1 LAQEGTNFFA
11 ESVLADRKPEV
22 SFGDIRSRKVELKLL
37 DGYNST
43 PIDYDDDY
51 LFNES
56 VFLFSAFNV
65 FNLTR
70 A

>member
-1 LAQEGTNFFA
+1 
-11 ESVLADRKPEV
+11 V

-43 PIDYDDDY
+43 SIDYDDDY

-56 VFLFSAFNV
+56 V
-65 FNLTR
+65 
-70 A
+70 

>member
-11 ESVLADRKPEV
+11 ESVLADRIPEV

-56 VFLFSAFNV
+56 V
-65 FNLTR
+65 
-70 A
+70 